1 MMDMDQ
7 RRKSA
12 ELERHTRVKRSRGR
26 WCCALVD
33 ERLTRVKA
41 RHVKEGIV

>member
-1 MMDMDQ
+1 MMNQ

-26 WCCALVD
+26 WCCAWVD
-33 ERLTRVKA
+33 ERLTRVEA
-41 RHVKEGIV
+41 RHVKEDTV